1 MSTVARP
8 SALRRLRSRGLSRE
22 QLGYLL
28 TAPALLLIGAT
39 VVVPLFQTV
48 QLSLQTVR
56 LNLPNLPQ
64 GYNNFQNFAFLVN
77 DPSFWSALQ
86 VSGALVAVNAIACIV
101 LGMGI
106 ALILNEAFVGR
117 GLVRAAMLIPWAM
130 PGVVV
135 ATLWRFMFN
144 DNYGVV
150 NDIML
155 RLGLIPA
162 YQNILG
168 GSGALPAVMVAM
180 VWRSTPFTA
189 LLILAGLQV
198 IPSDLYEAAKID
210 GANAWQRFWHVTLPL
225 VKSSL
230 MIALIFRSLDAF
242 REFDIL
248 YNLTAGGPGI
258 LTQNLSLYTYKTY
271 FSFLNFGYG
280 STLALAMMAAS
291 AVLVFCYIRLVGVQ
305 LSSRGKE

>member
-1 MSTVARP
+1 VLSKARHAVRAR
-8 SALRRLRSRGLSRE
+8 SRSRGLSRE
-22 QLGYLL
+22 RLGYLL
-28 TAPALLLIGAT
+28 VAPALLLIAGT
-39 VVVPLFQTV
+39 VVVPMFQTI

-64 GYNNFQNFAFLVN
+64 GFNNFQNFGQLVD

-86 VSGALVAVNAIACIV
+86 VSAALVAVNVVGCLTI
-101 LGMGI
+101 GTGI
-106 ALILNEAFVGR
+106 ALILHEQFVGR
-117 GLVRAAMLIPWAM
+117 GVVRAAMLIPWAM
-130 PGVVV
+130 PGIVI

-155 RLGLIPA
+155 RIGLIPS

-168 GSGALPAVMVAM
+168 GAWALPAVMTVM
-180 VWRSTPFTA
+180 VWRATPFTA
-189 LLILAGLQV
+189 LLVLAGLQV
-198 IPSDLYEAAKID
+198 IPAELYESAKID
-210 GANAWQRFWHVTLPL
+210 GAGAVKRFLFITLPL

-248 YNLTAGGPGI
+248 FNLTAGGPGVT
-258 LTQNLSLYTYKTY
+258 TQNLSLYTYKTY

-280 STLALAMMAAS
+280 STLALSMTACS
-291 AVLVFCYIRLVGVQ
+291 AVLVFFYIRLVGVQ
-305 LSSRGKE
+305 LSSRGRD